1 MNSHLQPTRAAP
13 PPPATAPATAATAK
27 PIIKNNA
34 KAPNRRGW
42 ASMKDDSPIMSW
54 LWTKKWIVLNPRTI
68 DVYKNDVGVEAA
80 YRHATH
86 FLYYLVRSCSTDSY
100 PPQQYHRCRAHRS
113 ETILR

>member
-13 PPPATAPATAATAK
+13 PPPASSAMPAAAATAK

-54 LWTKKWIVLNPRTI
+54 LWTKKWLVLNPRTI
-68 DVYKNDVGVEAA
+68 DVYKNDVGGFGCS
-80 YRHATH
+80 RHGI
-86 FLYYLVRSCSTDSY
+86 L
-100 PPQQYHRCRAHRS
+100 
-113 ETILR
+113 TIL